1 MKKFIFI
8 YLTLSAFTINL
19 MAQQTIEAVITDIE
33 TNNTTLIA
41 LRKSLDA
48 EKIYHKTDIFLQNP
62 EAGFNYLWGNPSHI
76 GNRKDFSISQTVDF
90 PTAYNY
96 KNKIANLKVAQ
107 TDLEYQKQLIAIRLE
122 AKLLCM
128 DLVYANAR
136 IIELTNRLGHAQRI
150 SESYQSKFEVGETNI
165 LEYNKARLNLLNTQQ
180 ELQLVN
186 LEQAA
191 LVSEL
196 TRLNGG
202 NVIEFSASEFLFP
215 AIAVDFE
222 QWFATAEQNNPML
235 AWLNQEIEIHQKEIG
250 LSRALSLPKLTAG
263 YMSETVAGQQ
273 FKGITMGMSIP
284 LWENRNKVKFA
295 KANVLAMESITADA
309 KIQFYN
315 HLKSLHTKAIGL
327 QNSVNEYRTNLRQ
340 FNNSDLLTKA
350 LEKGEISLINYMLE
364 QSFYYESTNRLQQLE
379 RDMNKAFAEL
389 NQFL

>member
-1 MKKFIFI
+1 MKRII
-8 YLTLSAFTINL
+8 LAYLTLSVFTINL
-19 MAQQTIEAVITDIE
+19 MAQQTIEAVLTDVE

-41 LRKSLDA
+41 LRKSLEA

-62 EAGFNYLWGNPSHI
+62 EVGFNYLWGNPSNI
-76 GNRKDFSISQTVDF
+76 GNRKDFSITQTVDF
-90 PTAYNY
+90 PTAYSY
-96 KNKIANLKVAQ
+96 KSKIANLKIAQ
-107 TDLEYQKQLIAIRLE
+107 TNLEYQKQLIAIRLE
-122 AKLLCM
+122 AKLLCIN
-128 DLVYANAR
+128 LVYANAR
-136 IIELTNRLGHAQRI
+136 ITELTGRLGHAQRI

-165 LEYNKARLNLLNTQQ
+165 LEYNKARLNLLNTRQ
-180 ELQLVN
+180 ELQMVN
-186 LEQAA
+186 LEHDA

-196 TRLNGG
+196 KRLNGG
-202 NVIEFSASEFLFP
+202 IVIEFSGSEFPPL

-222 QWFATAEQNNPML
+222 QWFATAQQNNPML
-235 AWLNQEIEIHQKEIG
+235 AWLKQEIEIHQKEIG

-273 FKGITMGMSIP
+273 FKGITIGLSIP

-295 KANVLAMESITADA
+295 KANVQALESRNADA

-315 HLKSLHTKAIGL
+315 HLKSLHTKAFGL
-327 QNSVNEYRTNLRQ
+327 QSSVNEYRTNLRQ

-364 QSFYYESTNRLQQLE
+364 LSLYYEITNRLQQLE

-389 NQFL
+389 NQYL

>member
-1 MKKFIFI
+1 MKKYILI
-8 YLTLSAFTINL
+8 YLTLSLFTINL
-19 MAQQTIEAVITDIE
+19 VAQQTIEAVVADIE

-62 EAGFNYLWGNPSHI
+62 EAGFNYLLGNPSNI
-76 GNRKDFSISQTVDF
+76 GNRKDFSITQTVDF
-90 PTAYNY
+90 PTAYSY
-96 KNKIANLKVAQ
+96 KSKIANLKVAQ

-128 DLVYANAR
+128 DLVYTNAR
-136 IIELTNRLGHAQRI
+136 ITELTNRLGHAQRI
-150 SESYQSKFEVGETNI
+150 SESYQSKFDVGETNI

-186 LEQAA
+186 LEHIA

-202 NVIEFSASEFLFP
+202 QVIDFSDSEFLFP
-215 AIAVDFE
+215 SIAVDFE

-235 AWLNQEIEIHQKEIG
+235 AWLKQEIEIQHKEIS
-250 LSRALSLPKLTAG
+250 LSRALSFPKLTAG

-273 FKGITMGMSIP
+273 FKGVTVGMSIP

-295 KANVLAMESITADA
+295 KANVLAMESRAADA

-350 LEKGEISLINYMLE
+350 LESGEISLINYMLE
-364 QSFYYESTNRLQQLE
+364 LSFYYESTNRLQQLE
-379 RDMNKAFAEL
+379 RDMNKAFVEL